1 MGIPDPNEP
10 FDLDLGPFP
19 EDEVQ
24 GIKGASLD
32 SPGDIG
38 FTIPQPRAPGGMG
51 APPPPL
57 PPSNA
62 DAIAA
67 HGGIAPPS
75 QGRRDRILILGRRKA
90 GKSVFL
96 ARLYE
101 RLWNSKDAMHMAAVD
116 GRTHVALLTQISEM
130 SKRRWPAATD
140 GISEF
145 TFDVTYRDEVFS
157 MTAPDYPGEVFR
169 RAFMGGNPNEAAVR
183 ELLDNIDRAAAV
195 IVLVDPHVA
204 SEGDILTMSEQDFGL
219 VAAIKR
225 IRDSAGAEHVPVAIT
240 LTKCDRF
247 REEIESAGGP
257 GKYIRTHYMNLCRV
271 VFRKGSQGTV
281 FACSAVTVKRDGL
294 GNEVPDIS
302 KPSRGLIEPL
312 QYCLD
317 ALQVGREKVKARARA
332 ERTAAKA
339 AEAAR
344 EVEKSE
350 QRERMLSTGVLVFTG
365 LFIAVAVL
373 VVVVILSR
381 SGGR

>member
-1 MGIPDPNEP
+1 
-10 FDLDLGPFP
+10 
-19 EDEVQ
+19 
-24 GIKGASLD
+24 
-32 SPGDIG
+32 
-38 FTIPQPRAPGGMG
+38 
-51 APPPPL
+51 
-57 PPSNA
+57 
-62 DAIAA
+62 
-67 HGGIAPPS
+67 
-75 QGRRDRILILGRRKA
+75 
-90 GKSVFL
+90 VFL

-101 RLWNSKDAMHMAAVD
+101 RLWNSKEAMHMAAVD
-116 GRTHVALLTQISEM
+116 GRTHVALLSQISDM

-140 GISEF
+140 AISEF
-145 TFDVTYRDEVFS
+145 AFDVTYRDEIFA

-169 RAFMGGNPNEAAVR
+169 RAFMGGDPNEPAVR

-271 VFRKGSQGTV
+271 VFRKGSRGTV
-281 FACSAVTVKRDGL
+281 FACSAVTVKRDGM

-302 KPSRGLIEPL
+302 KPPRGLVEPL
-312 QYCLD
+312 QYCLE
-317 ALQVGREKVKARARA
+317 ALQVGRELVKVRERA
-332 ERTAAKA
+332 ERTAVKA
-339 AEAAR
+339 AEAAL
-344 EVEKSE
+344 EVQKAERK
-350 QRERMLSTGVLVFTG
+350 ERMLSTGALLFTC
-365 LFIAVAVL
+365 LFIATAV
-373 VVVVILSR
+373 VVVVIVLSK

>member
-1 MGIPDPNEP
+1 MGTSDPNESL
-10 FDLDLGPFP
+10 DLDLDLEPFP
-19 EDEVQ
+19 EDRGQ
-24 GIKGASLD
+24 GIHGANLD
-32 SPGDIG
+32 STGNIG
-38 FTIPQPRAPGGMG
+38 FDIPRPKAAGGFGTTPPPPPPAVIPAPGGI
-51 APPPPL
+51 AS
-57 PPSNA
+57 PS
-62 DAIAA
+62 
-67 HGGIAPPS
+67 S
-75 QGRRDRILILGRRKA
+75 VKRDRILILGRRKA

-101 RLWNSKDAMHMAAVD
+101 RLWNSKDTLHMAAVD
-116 GRTHVALLTQISEM
+116 GRTHVALLSQISDM
-130 SKRRWPAATD
+130 SKRRWPAATE

-145 TFDVTYRDEVFS
+145 AFDVTYRDEIFA

-169 RAFMGGNPNEAAVR
+169 RAFMGGDPNEPAVR

-247 REEIESAGGP
+247 REEIESVGGP

-271 VFRKGSQGTV
+271 VFRKGSRGTV
-281 FACSAVTVKRDGL
+281 FACSAVTVKRDGM

-302 KPSRGLIEPL
+302 KPPRGLVEPL
-312 QYCLD
+312 QYCLE
-317 ALQVGREKVKARARA
+317 ALQLGRELVKVRERA
-332 ERTAAKA
+332 ERTAVKA
-339 AEAAR
+339 AEAAL
-344 EVEKSE
+344 EVQKAERK
-350 QRERMLSTGVLVFTG
+350 ERMLSTGALLFTS
-365 LFIAVAVL
+365 LFIATA
-373 VVVVILSR
+373 VVIVVIVLSK